1 MAMCCCCSLEKNS
14 GSGKTT
20 FVQQLNARLHG
31 RKQPPY
37 IVNLDPAVKH
47 VPFDRNIDIRDSVN
61 YREVMAQYNLGPN
74 GGIVTSLNLFATK
87 MDQVMGI
94 LERRAAAGS
103 ISRVLI
109 DTPGQIECFVWS
121 ASGAIITDAL
131 ASAFPTVL
139 AYIIDTPR
147 TAKPATFMAN
157 MLYACSILYKTKLPM
172 VLVFNKTDVHDAA
185 FAREWM
191 TDFEAFQ
198 RALRANEQ
206 PGAGGGGEDALGGS
220 GYMSSLLNSMSLV
233 LDEFYSHLDVVAV
246 SATRDIGIDDFLEA
260 VDAKVLEYERDYR
273 PEMERARARRDQ
285 DKQNQQQRELD
296 RLMKDMHVH
305 KDPKAK
311 KAGKGDDD
319 DGDDDDVNV
328 VSDIESSS
336 GDDGDAHGLVDRDED
351 EQDAMDQ
358 DEDADDD
365 AADDETLRQRYE
377 KRFAESA
384 GGNSGR
390 GVDKKETRAGLESLD
405 RYLRTTN
412 Q

>member
-1 MAMCCCCSLEKNS
+1 M
-14 GSGKTT
+14 
-20 FVQQLNARLHG
+20 QQLNARLHG

-87 MDQVMGI
+87 MDQVVGI
-94 LERRAAAGS
+94 LERRAATGS
-103 ISRVLI
+103 ISRVLV

-121 ASGAIITDAL
+121 ASGSIITDAL

-198 RALRANEQ
+198 RALRASEQ
-206 PGAGGGGEDALGGS
+206 PAGGGEDALGGS

-233 LDEFYSHLDVVAV
+233 LDEFYNHLDLVAV

-305 KDPKAK
+305 KDPKIK
-311 KAGKGDDD
+311 KGEKAQADDD
-319 DGDDDDVNV
+319 DDDDADV
-328 VSDIESSS
+328 VSDVESSC
-336 GDDGDAHGLVDRDED
+336 DGSSRHGLVDRDED
-351 EQDAMDQ
+351 ERDAMD
-358 DEDADDD
+358 EDKEADDD
-365 AADDETLRQRYE
+365 DNDDADTDDETLRQRYE

-390 GVDKKETRAGLESLD
+390 GADKKETRAGLESLS
-405 RYLRTTN
+405 RYLRATSSTN